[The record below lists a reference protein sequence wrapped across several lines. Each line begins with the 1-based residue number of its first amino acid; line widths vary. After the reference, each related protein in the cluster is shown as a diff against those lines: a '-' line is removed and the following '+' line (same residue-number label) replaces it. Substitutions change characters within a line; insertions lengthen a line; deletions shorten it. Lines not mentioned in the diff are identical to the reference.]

1 MGRRMRMDA
10 EQARLLSQ
18 QAGLL
23 RLVVL
28 LLAGLEMFAP
38 AASETVPVRVLLTV
52 YALLALVA
60 LLVPER
66 FGWLVWADAAVATV
80 ALVLARNWSVLALL
94 AVFAAYGVAL
104 WFTGRVAMLA
114 VAALLAAV
122 LTRAGH
128 DLLVADRADW
138 PVLAALFAVWLAGWL
153 GRLQRSQMDERAFL
167 ARMVSALQFE
177 RGLAESLRL
186 ALNELTEFFRCQEAV
201 LAFYD
206 RSLERVFS
214 WRVPAQ
220 FTGRLHPQSAPATRR
235 DAFLLNELHVHLC
248 WNQMEGP
255 GDGFGWHR
263 QTRQRLRELPRLPG
277 PSRQALAARTL
288 LAVTLEFEGEPAARL
303 LLLNGQQRFRP
314 GDLRRLERAARALQ
328 VPLENLY
335 RLRHLRARAVEA
347 ERSRISL
354 DLHDGVLQTLLS
366 VEIQLGVL
374 QRKLRENPEAAA
386 AELASV
392 LETLRSG
399 REELRQIVTDLRP
412 LGVESADLVDLMRG
426 YAERFRNE
434 TGIGLDLLI
443 QGPPPALSDR
453 LCREL
458 FQIYREALANIKKHA
473 AATHVVVKLF
483 QNETMAYL
491 VVDDNGKGFSF
502 AGRFSSDELDRLRL
516 GPISIKERTRSIG
529 GVLTVESNP
538 GHGARLTV
546 EIPLN

>member
-1 MGRRMRMDA
+1 MHLDR
-10 EQARLLSQ
+10 EQVRFLSQ
-18 QAGLL
+18 QASLL

-28 LLAGLEMFAP
+28 LLVGMTMLAP
-38 AASETVPVRVLLTV
+38 VAVRETTLVHALLTGYVLL
-52 YALLALVA
+52 ALLAVLM
-60 LLVPER
+60 PER
-66 FGWLVWADAAVATV
+66 FGWLVWADAVVAAF
-80 ALVLARNWSVLALL
+80 ALMLVGNGLVLALL
-94 AVFAAYGVAL
+94 AVFAAYGVAM
-104 WFTGRVAMLA
+104 WFTRN
-114 VAALLAAV
+114 AAV
-122 LTRAGH
+122 LVVGALVAAVLVRIAH
-128 DLLVADRADW
+128 DLLVVGRAEW
-138 PVLAALFAVWLAGWL
+138 SVWAAPVAVALAGGL
-153 GRLQRSQMDERAFL
+153 GRLQRSQMDERAVL
-167 ARMVSALQFE
+167 TRLVSALQFE

-186 ALNELTEFFRCQEAV
+186 ALNEMTEFFQCQEAV

-206 RSLERVFS
+206 RSLERIFS
-214 WRVPAQ
+214 WRVPAR
-220 FTGRLHPQSAPATRR
+220 FSGRLHPQSAPATRR
-235 DAFLLNELHVHLC
+235 DAFLLNDLHAHLC
-248 WNQMEGP
+248 WNRLEGP
-255 GDGFGWHR
+255 GEGFGWHR

-288 LAVTLEFEGEPAARL
+288 LAVTLEFEGEPTARL
-303 LLLNGQQRFRP
+303 LLLNGRRRFRP
-314 GDLRRLERAARALQ
+314 GDLCRLERAARALQ

-386 AELASV
+386 AELANV
-392 LETLRSG
+392 LETLRGG
-399 REELRQIVTDLRP
+399 REELRQMVTDLRP

-453 LCREL
+453 FCREL

-483 QNETMAYL
+483 QNETMACL

-529 GVLTVESNP
+529 GFLTVESNP
-538 GHGARLTV
+538 GHGARLTI

>member
-1 MGRRMRMDA
+1 MRLDR
-10 EQARLLSQ
+10 EQVRFLSQ
-18 QAGLL
+18 QTSLL

-28 LLAGLEMFAP
+28 LLVGMTMLAP
-38 AASETVPVRVLLTV
+38 AAVRETTPVH
-52 YALLALVA
+52 ALLAGYTLLA
-60 LLVPER
+60 LLAVLMPER
-66 FGWLVWADAAVATV
+66 FGWLVWADAAAAAV
-80 ALVLARNWSVLALL
+80 ALVLVENGLVLALL
-94 AVFAAYGVAL
+94 VVFAAYGAAL
-104 WFTGRVAMLA
+104 WFAGDTTVLA
-114 VAALLAAV
+114 VTALVAAV
-122 LTRAGH
+122 LVRIGH
-128 DLLVADRADW
+128 GLLVADRADW
-138 PVLAALFAVWLAGWL
+138 SVLAAPVAVALAGAL

-167 ARMVSALQFE
+167 ARLVSALQFE

-186 ALNELTEFFRCQEAV
+186 ALNELTEFFHCQEAV

-206 RSLERVFS
+206 RSLERIFS
-214 WRVPAQ
+214 WRVPAR
-220 FTGRLHPQSAPATRR
+220 FSGRLHPQSAPATRR
-235 DAFLLNELHVHLC
+235 DAFLLNDLHAHLC
-248 WNQMEGP
+248 WNRLEGP
-255 GDGFGWHR
+255 GEGFGWHR
-263 QTRQRLRELPRLPG
+263 GTRQRLRELPRLPG
-277 PSRQALAARTL
+277 PSRQALAARNL

-303 LLLNGQQRFRP
+303 LLLNSRRRFRP
-314 GDLRRLERAARALQ
+314 GDLCRLERAARALQ

-386 AELASV
+386 AELAGV
-392 LETLRSG
+392 LETLRGG
-399 REELRQIVTDLRP
+399 REELRQMVTDLRP

-443 QGPPPALSDR
+443 QGPPPALPDR

-458 FQIYREALANIKKHA
+458 FQIYREALTNIKKHA

-483 QNETMAYL
+483 QNETMACL

-529 GVLTVESNP
+529 GLLTVESNP
-538 GHGARLTV
+538 GHGARLTI

>member
-1 MGRRMRMDA
+1 MRIDA

-23 RLVVL
+23 RLVVF
-28 LLAGLEMFAP
+28 LLAGMGMFAP
-38 AASETVPVRVLLTV
+38 AAAGETTPVRVLLAV

-66 FGWLVWADAAVATV
+66 FGRLVWADAAVATV

-94 AVFAAYGVAL
+94 VVFASYSVAL
-104 WFTGRVAMLA
+104 WLAGRVALLA
-114 VAALLAAV
+114 VAALVAAGLA
-122 LTRAGH
+122 RASY
-128 DLLVADRADW
+128 DLLVAGRAEW
-138 PVLAALFAVWLAGWL
+138 PVLAVLPAMWLAGWL
-153 GRLQRSQMDERAFL
+153 GWWQRSQMDERAFL

-186 ALNELTEFFRCQEAV
+186 ALNELMEFFRCQEAV
-201 LAFYD
+201 LAVYD
-206 RSLERVFS
+206 RSLERVFY

-220 FTGRLHPQSAPATRR
+220 FTGRLQPQGAPATRR
-235 DAFLLNELHVHLC
+235 DAFLLHDLHVHLG

-263 QTRQRLRELPRLPG
+263 QTRQRLRELPRLPS
-277 PSRQALAARTL
+277 PSRQALAARSL

-303 LLLNGQQRFRP
+303 LLLNGRQRFHP

-374 QRKLRENPEAAA
+374 QRKLRENPEVAA

-399 REELRQIVTDLRP
+399 REELRQMVTDLRP

-443 QGPPPALSDR
+443 QGPPPTLSDR

-473 AATHVVVKLF
+473 GATHVVVKLF

-502 AGRFSSDELDRLRL
+502 A
-516 GPISIKERTRSIG
+516 
-529 GVLTVESNP
+529 
-538 GHGARLTV
+538 
-546 EIPLN
+546 